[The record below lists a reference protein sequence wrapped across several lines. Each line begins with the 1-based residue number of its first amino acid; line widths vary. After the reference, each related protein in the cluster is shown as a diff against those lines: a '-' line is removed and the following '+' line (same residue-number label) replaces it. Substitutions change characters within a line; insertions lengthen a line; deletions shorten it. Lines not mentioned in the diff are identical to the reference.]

1 MLTGEQKELILATVP
16 LLREKGLDL
25 TKHFYLR
32 MFEYHPELKNIFNMG
47 NQQTDKQQM
56 ALAMAVLGYA
66 ENISHPERLM
76 PVVDLIGHKH
86 ASLAIQ
92 PEQYEIVGVHLLASI
107 KEVLGEVATDQIIQ
121 SWAVAYQQ
129 LADIMIGHE
138 HKIYMAKQNQANNWT
153 GWKEFIVKSKVEES
167 DEITSFYL
175 VPKTI
180 GAVVL
185 HQPGQ
190 YISVKVF
197 LQQIGLEQIRQYSIS
212 CAPNNEYYRISVK
225 REVAKQTDM
234 NGMISN
240 YLHDNINEGDV
251 LQISSPSG
259 NFVLQQNSRDKV
271 FISGGI
277 GQTPLLS
284 MLEALELSGKVDHN
298 IVWIHGCRSQKVQAF
313 KNKIN
318 YISNN
323 CALVK
328 SIFFYDTLETTTDN
342 DPTYQGVVDLAT
354 IKEYEFNNQAD
365 YYLCGPH
372 FFLEKQLK
380 DLKAMNIN
388 ADQIFYEE
396 FSPASL
402 I

>member
-1 MLTGEQKELILATVP
+1 MLTGEQKQLILATVP
-16 LLREKGLDL
+16 LLRESGLEL

-32 MFEYHPELKNIFNMG
+32 MFKHHPELKNLFNLG
-47 NQQTDKQQM
+47 NQRAGKQQM

-66 ENISHPERLM
+66 ENISQPERLM

-86 ASLAIQ
+86 VSLDIQ
-92 PEQYEIVGVHLLASI
+92 PEQYEIVGTHLLASI
-107 KEVLGEVATDQIIQ
+107 QEVLGEVATAPIVQA
-121 SWAVAYQQ
+121 WAVAYQQ

-138 HKIYMAKQNQANNWT
+138 NKMYHIKKNQANNWI
-153 GWKEFIVKSKVEES
+153 GWKEFIVKSKVVES
-167 DEITSFYL
+167 AEITSFYL
-175 VPKTI
+175 TPKD
-180 GAVVL
+180 GVAVVL

-190 YISVKVF
+190 YLSVKVF
-197 LQQIGLEQIRQYSIS
+197 LDQIGLEQIRQYSIS
-212 CAPNNEYYRISVK
+212 CAPNQEHYRISVK
-225 REVAKQTDM
+225 REIGTDIDM

-240 YLHDNINEGDV
+240 HLHDNINEGD
-251 LQISSPSG
+251 QIEISSPSG
-259 NFVLQQNSRDKV
+259 NFVLQDNNRDKV

-284 MLEALELSGKVDHN
+284 MLEALELSGEVNQN
-298 IVWIHGCRSQKVQAF
+298 IIWIHGCRNQDVQAF
-313 KNKIN
+313 KNKLN

-323 CALVK
+323 CTQVK
-328 SIFFYDTLETTTDN
+328 PIFFYESLDTIATDIHA
-342 DPTYQGVVDLAT
+342 YKGIVDLST
-354 IKEYEFNNQAD
+354 IKGYEFSNQAD

-372 FFLEKQLK
+372 LFLQKQLN

-396 FSPASL
+396 FAPASV